1 MNRITF
7 AVNNQRTLVL
17 EQDEHDGP
25 VSVFHLKPDG
35 TEDTDP
41 VYARKQIPAAQ
52 AVMLNNL
59 YWYIL
64 DNDIQNDFI
73 NYYGKNE
80 EERTMRTT
88 IGSPEEYAEAFR
100 RKLAEGETLDALNAA
115 NHLALDLKTITMEH
129 FKAAAEIL
137 KAEILKR

>member
-7 AVNNQRTLVL
+7 AINNQRTLVL

-80 EERTMRTT
+80 EERIMRTT

>member
-1 MNRITF
+1 MNHITF
-7 AVNNQRTLVL
+7 AINNQRTLVL
-17 EQDEHDGP
+17 EQKEHDGP
-25 VSVFHLKPDG
+25 VSVFHLSPDG
-35 TEDTDP
+35 VEETDL
-41 VYARKQIPAAQ
+41 VYGRKLIPAAQ

-59 YWYIL
+59 YWHIME
-64 DNDIQNDFI
+64 NDIQNDFI

-88 IGSPEEYAEAFR
+88 IGSPEEYAEVFR

>member
-1 MNRITF
+1 MSRFTF
-7 AVNNQRTLVL
+7 EVNNQRTLVF
-17 EQDEHDGP
+17 EQDKHDGP

-35 TEDTDP
+35 TEDTDL
-41 VYARKQIPAAQ
+41 VYGRKLIPAAQ

-59 YWYIL
+59 YWYTL

-80 EERTMRTT
+80 EERIMRTT

-115 NHLALDLKTITMEH
+115 NHLALDLKTITMDH